1 MIIFYWLF
9 RLKARIL
16 SWMPMRLLY
25 IFSGFMAFVLCHIV
39 KYRKKVIISNL
50 QNSLPGK
57 NTTEIQKLA
66 NSFYRNLA
74 DIAFEIIKL
83 ESITREQLE
92 KRVTLEGQDVL
103 DRISAKKQGVVVVM
117 SHTGNWEW
125 ISQRVCFS
133 GVGFD
138 NIGVV
143 AMEMTNPYFEKYFT
157 QIRLRLQKGKAEIIP
172 FTQTA
177 KYLASRRHK
186 ASMIIAIADQSPHK
200 DQIQY
205 RTSFLNQ
212 DTGVFLGPERIAR
225 LLNYSIVFCHVKQTG
240 RGFYKA
246 TFELITE
253 TPQDTPQ
260 HFITETHVKMLEN
273 DILTDPNAWL
283 WSHRRWKY

>member
-1 MIIFYWLF
+1 MILFYWIF

-16 SWMPMRLLY
+16 SWLPIKLLY

-39 KYRKKVIISNL
+39 KYRKKVIVSNL
-50 QNSLPGK
+50 QNSLPGRSDS
-57 NTTEIQKLA
+57 EIQKLA
-66 NSFYRNLA
+66 NSFYRNLS

-83 ESITREQLE
+83 ESISRTQLE
-92 KRVTLEGQDVL
+92 KRVTVEGQDVL

-117 SHTGNWEW
+117 SHSGNWEW

-157 QIRLRLQKGKAEIIP
+157 QIRLRLQKGIAEIIP

-225 LLNYSIVFCHVKQTG
+225 SLNYAIVFCHVKQTG

-253 TPQDTPQ
+253 TPQDAPQ

>member
-16 SWMPMRLLY
+16 SWLPIKLLY

-39 KYRKKVIISNL
+39 KYRKKVIVSNL

-57 NTTEIQKLA
+57 NTTEIRKLA

-83 ESITREQLE
+83 ESISKEQLE
-92 KRVTLEGQDVL
+92 KRVTVEGQDVL
-103 DRISAKKQGVVVVM
+103 DRISKKKQGVVVVM

-225 LLNYSIVFCHVKQTG
+225 TLNYAIVFCHVKQTG
-240 RGFYKA
+240 RGVYKA

-253 TPQDTPQ
+253 TPQDAPQ

-273 DILTDPNAWL
+273 EILTDPNAWL
-283 WSHRRWKY
+283 WSHMRWK

>member
-1 MIIFYWLF
+1 MILFYWIF

-16 SWMPMRLLY
+16 SWLPIKLLY

-39 KYRKKVIISNL
+39 KYRKKVIIRNL

-57 NTTEIQKLA
+57 SDSEIQKLA
-66 NSFYRNLA
+66 NSFYRNLS

-92 KRVTLEGQDVL
+92 KRVTFEGQEVL

-133 GVGFD
+133 GIGFD

-157 QIRLRLQKGKAEIIP
+157 QIRLRLQKGIAEIIP

-200 DQIQY
+200 EQIQY

-225 LLNYSIVFCHVKQTG
+225 SLNYAIVFCHVKQTG

-273 DILTDPNAWL
+273 DVLTDPNAWL

>member
-16 SWMPMRLLY
+16 SWMPLRLLY

-39 KYRKKVIISNL
+39 KYRKKVIIHNL

-57 NTTEIQKLA
+57 DTKEIQKLA

-83 ESITREQLE
+83 ESITQKQLQ
-92 KRVTLEGQDVL
+92 KRVSIEGQDVL

-125 ISQRVCFS
+125 ISQCVCFA
-133 GVGFD
+133 GTGFD
-138 NIGVV
+138 QTGVI
-143 AMEMTNPYFEKYFT
+143 AMEMSNPYFEQYFT
-157 QIRLRLQKGKAEIIP
+157 QIRLRLQKGVAEIIP

-200 DQIQY
+200 DQIQF

-212 DTGVFLGPERIAR
+212 STGVFLGPERIAR
-225 LLNYSIVFCHVKQTG
+225 SLNYAVVFCHVKHSS

-246 TFELITE
+246 TFEFITD

-260 HFITETHVKMLEN
+260 QFITETHVKMLEN
-273 DILTDPNAWL
+273 DILTDPDAWL

>member
-1 MIIFYWLF
+1 MILFYWIF

-25 IFSGFMAFVLCHIV
+25 IFSGGMAFILCHIV
-39 KYRKKVIISNL
+39 KYRKKFIISNL
-50 QNSLPGK
+50 QNSLPDK
-57 NTTEIQKLA
+57 NTREIQKLV
-66 NSFYRNLA
+66 NSFYRNLS
-74 DIAFEIIKL
+74 DIAFETIKL

-92 KRVTLEGQDVL
+92 KRVTVEGQDIL

-117 SHTGNWEW
+117 SHSGNWEW

-133 GVGFD
+133 GIGFD

-143 AMEMTNPYFEKYFT
+143 AMEMTNPYFQQYFT
-157 QIRLRLQKGKAEIIP
+157 QIRLRLQKGIAEIIP

-205 RTSFLNQ
+205 RTTFLNQ
-212 DTGVFLGPERIAR
+212 NTPVFLGPERIAR
-225 LLNYSIVFCHVKQTG
+225 SLNFAVVFCHVQHTKQG
-240 RGFYKA
+240 YYKA
-246 TFELITE
+246 VFELITD
-253 TPQDTPQ
+253 TPQDTPPL
-260 HFITETHVKMLEN
+260 FITEKHVKMLEN
-273 DILTDPNAWL
+273 DIITDPAPWL

>member
-1 MIIFYWLF
+1 MILFYWIF

-16 SWMPMRLLY
+16 SWLPIKLLY

-39 KYRKKVIISNL
+39 KYRKKVIVSNL
-50 QNSLPGK
+50 QNSLPGRSDS
-57 NTTEIQKLA
+57 EIQKLA
-66 NSFYRNLA
+66 NSFYRNLS

-83 ESITREQLE
+83 ESISRTQLE
-92 KRVTLEGQDVL
+92 KRVTVEGQDVL
-103 DRISAKKQGVVVVM
+103 DRILSKKQGVVVVM
-117 SHTGNWEW
+117 SHSGNWEW

-157 QIRLRLQKGKAEIIP
+157 QIRLRLQKGIAEIIP

-225 LLNYSIVFCHVKQTG
+225 SLNYAIVFCHVKQTG

-253 TPQDTPQ
+253 TPQDAPQ

>member
-16 SWMPMRLLY
+16 SWLPIKLLY

-39 KYRKKVIISNL
+39 KYRKKVIVSNL

-57 NTTEIQKLA
+57 NTTEIRKLA

-83 ESITREQLE
+83 ESISKEQLE
-92 KRVTLEGQDVL
+92 KRVTVEGQDVL
-103 DRISAKKQGVVVVM
+103 DRISRKKQGVVVVM

-225 LLNYSIVFCHVKQTG
+225 TLNYAIVFCHVKQTG

-253 TPQDTPQ
+253 TPQDAPQ

-273 DILTDPNAWL
+273 DILTDPDAWL
-283 WSHRRWKY
+283 WSHRRWK

>member
-16 SWMPMRLLY
+16 SWMPLRLLY

-83 ESITREQLE
+83 ESITKEQLE
-92 KRVTLEGQDVL
+92 KRVTFEGQDVL

-157 QIRLRLQKGKAEIIP
+157 QIRLRLQKGVAEIIP

-225 LLNYSIVFCHVKQTG
+225 TLNYAIVFCHVKQTG

-253 TPQDTPQ
+253 TPQDAPQ

>member
-16 SWMPMRLLY
+16 SWLPIKLLY

-39 KYRKKVIISNL
+39 KYRKKVIVSNL

-57 NTTEIQKLA
+57 NTTEIRKLA

-83 ESITREQLE
+83 ESISKEQLE
-92 KRVTLEGQDVL
+92 KRVTVEGQDVL
-103 DRISAKKQGVVVVM
+103 DRISKKKQGVVVVM

-225 LLNYSIVFCHVKQTG
+225 TLNYAIVFCHVKQTG

-253 TPQDTPQ
+253 TPQDAPQ
-260 HFITETHVKMLEN
+260 HSITETHVKMLEN
-273 DILTDPNAWL
+273 DILKDPNAWL
-283 WSHRRWKY
+283 WSHRRWK